1 MARFG
6 IYLAAL
12 CAIAWAF
19 APPAYAYLDPGTG
32 SALLQ
37 ALVGGIALV
46 AAVVT
51 HRWHQLRGWFTG
63 RRSSADTPS
72 REQ

>member
-1 MARFG
+1 MARVVLHFV
-6 IYLAAL
+6 AL

-19 APPAYAYLDPGTG
+19 AAPAYAYLDPGTG

-51 HRWHQLRGWFTG
+51 HRWHQLRSWFAG
-63 RRSSADTPS
+63 RRTSADTRSP
-72 REQ
+72 EQ

>member
-6 IYLAAL
+6 LQLVAL
-12 CAIAWAF
+12 CAIAWAC

-51 HRWHQLRGWFTG
+51 HRWHQVRTWLG
-63 RRSSADTPS
+63 RRSSSDVRS

>member
-6 IYLAAL
+6 LQLVAL

-37 ALVGGIALV
+37 ALVGGVALV
-46 AAVVT
+46 AAVVA
-51 HRWHQLRGWFTG
+51 HRWHQLRSWFAG
-63 RRSSADTPS
+63 RRTSADTHS